1 VILKRRQ
8 LEENEKKILAPYA
21 CFSEKS
27 AGRAYKEKE
36 DLTRTCFQ
44 LDRDRVIHAKSF
56 RRLQEK
62 TQVFL
67 AYEGDHYRNRLT
79 HTMEVA
85 QISRD
90 IARTL
95 GLNEDLTETIALA
108 HDLGHTPFGHSGEEA
123 LNKIMQKF
131 GMSFEHNSQSR
142 RIVEF
147 IEKLYPDFPGLNL
160 TYESLDGLIK
170 HQTVYDQPKIKF
182 ETSPHL
188 EAQVVNLADS
198 IAYINHDIDDGLR
211 GEIFD
216 IKDLE
221 KFALWEL
228 ALNEAKKTYKQNLE
242 GGVLRAR
249 IISKLISLMIDD
261 LIKQTEKNLKKYK
274 IRNLTDVQKCKFP
287 VVCFSKNM
295 EDWMTELRGF
305 LMKKFYMSDRVREKM
320 QIGMKIIEKLFEA
333 YFNDIKLLP
342 PKIQK
347 WIMDGERR
355 ATVIKDYIAGMTDSY
370 AEREYRKIYK
380 DASAHLNS
388 LAALRYNPPV

>member
-21 CFSEKS
+21 
-27 AGRAYKEKE
+27 
-36 DLTRTCFQ
+36 CFQ

-170 HQTVYDQPKIKF
+170 HQTAYD
-182 ETSPHL
+182 H
-188 EAQVVNLADS
+188 
-198 IAYINHDIDDGLR
+198 
-211 GEIFD
+211 
-216 IKDLE
+216 
-221 KFALWEL
+221 
-228 ALNEAKKTYKQNLE
+228 
-242 GGVLRAR
+242 
-249 IISKLISLMIDD
+249 
-261 LIKQTEKNLKKYK
+261 
-274 IRNLTDVQKCKFP
+274 
-287 VVCFSKNM
+287 FS
-295 EDWMTELRGF
+295 
-305 LMKKFYMSDRVREKM
+305 
-320 QIGMKIIEKLFEA
+320 
-333 YFNDIKLLP
+333 
-342 PKIQK
+342 
-347 WIMDGERR
+347 
-355 ATVIKDYIAGMTDSY
+355 
-370 AEREYRKIYK
+370 
-380 DASAHLNS
+380 AS
-388 LAALRYNPPV
+388 